1 MVKACP
7 VTAELE
13 TSEASIVLG
22 CPGVPRSVPRIST
35 KLLIRSLNGTPFTLR
50 GVGIELRACQSVS
63 IPLTIGSS
71 DSMHEYKL
79 YEDPFVFSNTF
90 GTFQTD
96 NLIGVDIP
104 ILIHLPKD
112 ITSSGYNS
120 VWNATTTH
128 FLLVKVSVGDT
139 ADTEIAFAEKF
150 PVAIKTYDS
159 LPIYRQFTESVN
171 ESVISHD
178 QQMIVEYHL
187 KQSCIG
193 PNDPLLLDIKV
204 MKNLLN
210 YKVHKLLKLKT
221 MTFQIKEILECHEGG
236 LPPLKDNIVVEDI
249 RDCRNMNLN
258 DEILF
263 NYNFK
268 LPMNS
273 DFLTV
278 FENKHKFE
286 EYNYFDEKNDG
297 LIPHEINNHIN
308 HKQNQITLI
317 DGVPITHYQRF
328 TTPGKLFSIRYE
340 IQLRMKLIHGK
351 DFTVYIP
358 LVISP
363 FNKPTS
369 EYLLGWIIKECQL
382 ANEVFGK
389 QVVNQLVQSYNLK
402 ESNAMIQKFKHP
414 VAVYKYNKSD
424 WGRLGYSIDSVG
436 TPIPLSMVID

>member
-1 MVKACP
+1 MVKTCP

-13 TSEASIVLG
+13 TSDTSIVLG

-35 KLLIRSLNGTPFTLR
+35 KLLIRSLNGSPFTLR
-50 GVGIELRACQSVS
+50 GVGVELRSCQSVS
-63 IPLTIGSS
+63 VPLTIGSN
-71 DSMHEYKL
+71 DSVHEYKL

-112 ITSSGYNS
+112 INSSGYNS
-120 VWNATTTH
+120 VWDATTTH
-128 FLLVKVSVGDT
+128 FLLVKVSVGDN
-139 ADTEIAFAEKF
+139 AESEITFAERF
-150 PVAIKTYDS
+150 PVPIKTYDS

-171 ESVISHD
+171 ESVISGD

-187 KQSCIG
+187 KESCIG
-193 PNDPLLLDIKV
+193 PSDPLVLNIKV

-236 LPPLKDNIVVEDI
+236 LPAFKDNIVVEDV

-273 DFLTV
+273 DFLSV
-278 FENKHKFE
+278 FEKHSLDK
-286 EYNYFDEKNDG
+286 YNHFDENKG
-297 LIPHEINNHIN
+297 IPYEINNHIN

-328 TTPGKLFSIRYE
+328 TSAGKLFSIRYE
-340 IQLRMKLIHGK
+340 IQLRLKLIHGK
-351 DFTVYIP
+351 DFTVYVP

-363 FNKPTS
+363 FNKVTS
-369 EYLLGWIIKECQL
+369 EYLLGWIIQECQT

-389 QVVNQLVQSYNLK
+389 QIVNQLVQSFNLK
-402 ESNAMIQKFKHP
+402 ESNAMIQRFKPP
-414 VAVYKYNKSD
+414 VTVYKYNKSD
-424 WGRLGYSIDSVG
+424 WERLGYSIDSVG
-436 TPIPLSMVID
+436 TPIPLSMIID